1 MNDPLGSF
9 EQIRDNFLLYIK
21 TAFSTRFPG
30 IERERERL
38 LRETK
43 TFCQEPW
50 IEPLPKYKSGKRL
63 IDIGPNEIPS
73 LDAPNL
79 KDFKDLALSGLI
91 KDFPLYSHQI
101 EMLQKVLSG
110 KNAVVTAGTGSGK
123 TEAFMLPLLAYL
135 TCESRTWTA
144 PNRLPVHIND
154 WWRSEDWEA
163 QCKSPAGRLRQSLR
177 VPQRAHET
185 RTAAMRALILYP
197 MNALVEDQ
205 LTRLRRAFDSERSI
219 AWLVKNRKQNQIY
232 FGRYN
237 SSTPIPGHEYEQNG
251 LPNRKK
257 IYELASR
264 VRDIERAASAAAQ
277 NARET
282 GDDDVRFF
290 FPRLAGAEMYS
301 RWDMQETPPDILIT
315 NYSMLSIM
323 LMREADQGIFEKT
336 KEWLKRDGSV
346 FHLIVDELHLYRGT
360 AGTEVAY
367 LLRLLLMRLGISP
380 GSPKLRVLASSASLE
395 PYDPKSLRFLTE
407 FFGTK
412 WESEQII
419 AGAPQPV
426 PDPPGTVLAS
436 GPFVGLSIAASSRD
450 SVGIGNACKQ
460 VAQSLGTDPADKSP
474 ETALREA
481 IEAEGAG
488 ISARMLNACSRAG
501 EVRAVPVSYFA
512 ERVFG
517 ATLPKV
523 ESLASAR
530 GLLLARSL
538 SDNIARSS
546 LPSFRLHWFFR
557 NIEGLWACTMP
568 GCQCREDEIGERTTG
583 KLFGGNRILC
593 GNPGVAHRVLE
604 LIYCEQCGTTFFGG
618 SRLSLPANS
627 GWELLSTDPDIEG
640 IPDRQAARFVDR
652 RNYEEFAV
660 FWPIGRDSLHD
671 DADSWR
677 QPSLS
682 TNPAI
687 PASWTKASLQASS
700 GVIKLGDKTPVVP
713 GGDWVPGYFY
723 VLRAPAGVTSLK
735 DYSALPC
742 VCPSCASNYAK
753 RLRKSPLRGFRTGFS
768 KVSQLLSKELF
779 YLLAPG
785 SRKLVV
791 FSDSREDA
799 ASISNG
805 IERWHYRDLLRE
817 AMYDEM
823 SQAVF
828 VEAALLRDI
837 EQYGKA
843 TRPDSIRFAA
853 QNPTASETFK
863 RIVLL
868 AVQTIPKELP
878 SVLRESLEKEQLEA
892 RTRLAM
898 ISDRANN
905 RTVPLRILFED
916 QTGGDPYGPGLLIRR
931 LKSLGVNPA
940 GNDVLYQEFQY
951 DNSFDN
957 HWTKFFDFSSTDR
970 CWRDGI
976 SPDALQRR
984 ESKLRRKVISEVC
997 EVLFG
1002 RLYFGFE
1009 SAGLGFVRPE
1019 LQLQVLTNAS
1029 RTAGV
1034 APDLFSQ
1041 ICDGTLRV
1049 MGDLFRFPQEPQV
1062 YPLEDWPDWAS
1073 ARAKLRNYIGQCA
1086 KTNSIP
1092 LNSLLEAIQVALC
1105 QQGGHNNLVIDPR
1118 RLEVRLA
1125 ISDDPAWRCD
1135 SCGRVHLHRAGGI
1148 CTGCLR
1154 ELGKTNQFRCGDI
1167 HQTNYYAYEA
1177 MNKRKPLRLHCE
1189 ELTAQTDDQPERQR
1203 LFRDIV
1209 VNVPSTQQRQLIP
1222 QVDAIDILSVT
1233 TTMEVGVD
1241 IGALEAVFLAN
1252 MPPMRFNYQ
1261 QRAGRAGRREQAFAT
1276 VITLCRGRSHDEF
1289 YYNFPERI
1297 TSEKPPVPFL
1307 SMTRPEIAERLMA
1320 KECLRRAFRAA
1331 GVRWWHSPVPPDSHG
1346 EFGRTADFR
1355 NSRDAVKTW
1364 LDTST
1369 EVTSIAETLVPSLEF
1384 RARLEAYV
1392 RRDLF
1397 RRIEDCLSNQE
1408 LSGDGL
1414 AERLAEGA
1422 ILPMYGMPSRGRVL
1436 YHGVRNKEFFTV
1448 DRDLD
1453 LAITE
1458 FAPGSQKTKDKRV
1471 YTSIGF
1477 TGSLQY
1483 IGNRIV
1489 PMPQGDPLPW
1499 RRWMSRCEVCHYT
1512 VTSEQKPTSQS
1523 CPACD
1528 VGLTASPGFRIFQIA
1543 VPLGFRT
1550 DFGPGRDAK
1559 EDSEQLI
1566 TGASTV
1572 AQSDP
1577 TPSRS
1582 VDGTNTSLAFTYP
1595 GRVFRI
1601 NHRNERFFEGALGT
1615 ASLSRGRLLV
1625 SDQWIDSRYQG
1636 TPEGVQFQA
1645 SVPTESLAIAAPKS
1659 TDLLRI
1665 RPSAIPNGI
1674 SLNPLTRGGA
1684 VKAAYYSAAFI
1695 LRSVAGDRL
1704 DIDPEEL
1711 DISDVTRADL
1721 GDGTYV
1727 GEIVIN
1733 DHLPNGAGFTSWIGS
1748 NWRDVLNQI
1757 VSSSPSP
1764 DSFPGFLISQ
1774 QHRSCESS
1782 CYDCLR
1788 QYRNMSYHG
1797 LLDWRLGLS
1806 LLRIFSNSQF
1816 RCGLD
1821 GAFVEPD
1828 LDGWLSFAATLRDA
1842 FCSAFGCRPSQYG
1855 ALPGCD
1861 VGQKRVVIVHPLWDR
1876 NRSSDI
1882 LADAISRIPVGTETR
1897 FLDTFNIQR
1906 RMSWAY
1912 QSLANPL

>member
-1 MNDPLGSF
+1 MNDPLGAF

-50 IEPLPKYKSGKRL
+50 IEPLPKYKNGKRL
-63 IDIGPNEIPS
+63 LDLEPKDIPS
-73 LDAPNL
+73 IDPTSL
-79 KDFKDLALSGLI
+79 KDFQDLALCGLI

-101 EMLQKVLSG
+101 EMLEKALSG

-135 TCESRTWTA
+135 VRESRTWTA
-144 PNRLPVHIND
+144 PKQVAAHTND

-163 QCKSPAGRLRQSLR
+163 QCKSPSGRLRQSLR

-185 RTAAMRALILYP
+185 RTAALRALILYP

-219 AWLVKNRKQNQIY
+219 EWLLGKRKQNKIY

-251 LPNRKK
+251 TPNRKR
-257 IYELASR
+257 IYDLASQI
-264 VRDIERAASAAAQ
+264 RDMERAAYAAAQ
-277 NARET
+277 HARET

-290 FPRLAGAEMYS
+290 FPRLAGAEMSS
-301 RWDMQETPPDILIT
+301 RWDMQEAPPDILIT

-336 KEWLKRDGSV
+336 KEWLKRDGSI

-360 AGTEVAY
+360 SGTEVAY

-380 GSPKLRVLASSASLE
+380 DSPKLRVLASSASLE
-395 PYDPKSLRFLTE
+395 PSDPKSLRFLTE
-407 FFGTK
+407 FFGMN

-419 AGAPQPV
+419 PGAPQPV
-426 PDPPGTVLAS
+426 PDPPATVLSSGSFVSLGTAAAS
-436 GPFVGLSIAASSRD
+436 GDLASIGD
-450 SVGIGNACKQ
+450 ACKQ
-460 VAQSLGTDPADKSP
+460 VAQSLGFDPADKSP
-474 ETALREA
+474 EAALREA
-481 IEAEGAG
+481 IEAEKSG
-488 ISARMLNACSRAG
+488 ISARLLNACSRAD
-501 EVRAVPVSYFA
+501 EIRAVPVSYFA
-512 ERVFG
+512 ERIFG
-517 ATLPKV
+517 PTVPKE

-530 GLLLARSL
+530 GLLVARSL

-568 GCQCREDEIGERTTG
+568 GCQCREDELGERTTG

-593 GNPGVAHRVLE
+593 GNPGAAHRVLE
-604 LIYCEQCGTTFFGG
+604 LLYCEQCGTTFFGG

-660 FWPIGRDSLHD
+660 FWAVGSDSLHD
-671 DADSWR
+671 DADGWR

-682 TNPAI
+682 ISPAI
-687 PASWTKASLQASS
+687 PASWTRASLQTSS
-700 GVIKLGDKTPVVP
+700 GVVKLGEKKPAAP
-713 GGDWVPGYFY
+713 GGDWVPGYLY
-723 VLRAPAGVTSLK
+723 VLRAPAGTTSLK

-742 VCPSCASNYAK
+742 VCPSCASNYSR

-817 AMYDEM
+817 AMYDEL

-828 VEAALLRDI
+828 GEAGLLRDI
-837 EQYGKA
+837 EEYGEA
-843 TRPDSIRFAA
+843 TRPESIRFAT
-853 QNPTASETFK
+853 QNPTAIETFK
-863 RIVLL
+863 RIILL

-878 SVLRESLEKEQLEA
+878 PVLRESLEKEQLAA
-892 RTRLAM
+892 RTRLAL
-898 ISDRANN
+898 IRERASNQ
-905 RTVPLRILFED
+905 TVPLRILFED

-957 HWTKFFDFSSTDR
+957 HWTKFFDFSSPDK

-1009 SAGLGFVRPE
+1009 SAGLGFVRSE
-1019 LQLQVLTNAS
+1019 LQPQDLTNAS
-1029 RTAGV
+1029 RQAGL
-1034 APDLFSQ
+1034 APDVFSE

-1086 KTNSIP
+1086 KTNSVP
-1092 LNSLLEAIQVALC
+1092 LNSLLEAIQVAVC
-1105 QQGGHNNLVIDPR
+1105 QNGGHANLVMDPR

-1125 ISDDPAWRCD
+1125 ISDDPVWQCD
-1135 SCGRVHLHRAGGI
+1135 SCGRVHLHRAGGV

-1154 ELGKTNQFRCGDI
+1154 ELETNNQLKCSDI
-1167 HQTNYYAYEA
+1167 HKTNYYAFEA
-1177 MNKRKPLRLHCE
+1177 MNKREPLRLHCE

-1209 VNVPSTQQRQLIP
+1209 VNVPSSQQRQLIP
-1222 QVDAIDILSVT
+1222 KVDAIDILSVT

-1241 IGALEAVFLAN
+1241 IGSLQAVFLAN

-1261 QRAGRAGRREQAFAT
+1261 QRVGRAGRREQAFAL

-1297 TSEKPPVPFL
+1297 TGEKPPVPFL
-1307 SMTRPEIAERLMA
+1307 SVARPEIAERLMA
-1320 KECLRRAFRAA
+1320 KECLRRAFWAA

-1346 EFGRTADFR
+1346 EFGTTADFR
-1355 NSRDAVKTW
+1355 NVRDAVKKW
-1364 LDTST
+1364 LETSD
-1369 EVTSIAETLVPSLEF
+1369 EVLFVAETLVPSQEF
-1384 RARLEAYV
+1384 RARLEGYV
-1392 RRDLF
+1392 RQDLF
-1397 RRIEDCLSNQE
+1397 RKIEDCLSNPE

-1458 FAPGSQKTKDKRV
+1458 FAPGSQKTKDKRI

-1477 TGSLQY
+1477 TGSLRY

-1512 VTSEQKPTSQS
+1512 ATSEQKPTDQS

-1528 VGLTASPGFRIFQIA
+1528 VGMATSPGFRIFQIA

-1559 EDSEQLI
+1559 EDTEQLI

-1577 TPSRS
+1577 TPPRS
-1582 VDGTNTSLAFTYP
+1582 VEGTNTSLAFTYP

-1636 TPEGVQFQA
+1636 TQEGVQFQA
-1645 SVPTESLAIAAPKS
+1645 SGPTESFAIAAPKS

-1665 RPSAIPNGI
+1665 RPSTVPRGI
-1674 SLNPLTRGGA
+1674 SLNPLARGAA

-1711 DISDVTRADL
+1711 DISDVTRADF

-1727 GEIVIN
+1727 GEIIIN
-1733 DHLPNGAGFTSWIGS
+1733 DHLPNGAGFTSWMAS

-1757 VSSSPSP
+1757 VSLSPPP
-1764 DSFPGFLISQ
+1764 DSFPGFLISE

-1806 LLRIFSNSQF
+1806 LLRIFATSQF

-1821 GAFVEPD
+1821 GSFVEPD
-1828 LDGWLSFAATLRDA
+1828 VVGWLSFAATLRDSFCAA
-1842 FCSAFGCRPSQYG
+1842 FNCRPNQYG
-1855 ALPGCD
+1855 ALPGCE
-1861 VGQKRVVIVHPLWDR
+1861 VGQKRVILVHPLWDR
-1876 NRSSDI
+1876 NRPSDI
-1882 LADAISRIPVGTETR
+1882 LAEAISTIPVGTETR

-1912 QSLANPL
+1912 QSLANQS

>member
-1 MNDPLGSF
+1 
-9 EQIRDNFLLYIK
+9 
-21 TAFSTRFPG
+21 
-30 IERERERL
+30 
-38 LRETK
+38 
-43 TFCQEPW
+43 
-50 IEPLPKYKSGKRL
+50 
-63 IDIGPNEIPS
+63 
-73 LDAPNL
+73 
-79 KDFKDLALSGLI
+79 
-91 KDFPLYSHQI
+91 
-101 EMLQKVLSG
+101 
-110 KNAVVTAGTGSGK
+110 
-123 TEAFMLPLLAYL
+123 
-135 TCESRTWTA
+135 
-144 PNRLPVHIND
+144 
-154 WWRSEDWEA
+154 
-163 QCKSPAGRLRQSLR
+163 
-177 VPQRAHET
+177 
-185 RTAAMRALILYP
+185 
-197 MNALVEDQ
+197 
-205 LTRLRRAFDSERSI
+205 
-219 AWLVKNRKQNQIY
+219 
-232 FGRYN
+232 
-237 SSTPIPGHEYEQNG
+237 
-251 LPNRKK
+251 
-257 IYELASR
+257 
-264 VRDIERAASAAAQ
+264 
-277 NARET
+277 
-282 GDDDVRFF
+282 
-290 FPRLAGAEMYS
+290 
-301 RWDMQETPPDILIT
+301 
-315 NYSMLSIM
+315 
-323 LMREADQGIFEKT
+323 
-336 KEWLKRDGSV
+336 
-346 FHLIVDELHLYRGT
+346 
-360 AGTEVAY
+360 
-367 LLRLLLMRLGISP
+367 
-380 GSPKLRVLASSASLE
+380 LRVLASSASLE
-395 PYDPKSLRFLTE
+395 PSDPKSLRFLTE
-407 FFGTK
+407 FFGMN

-419 AGAPQPV
+419 PGAPQPV
-426 PDPPGTVLAS
+426 PGPPGTVLSS
-436 GPFVGLSIAASSRD
+436 GPFVSLGTAAASGD
-450 SVGIGNACKQ
+450 LASVGDACKQ
-460 VAQSLGTDPADKSP
+460 VAQSLGFDPAGKSP
-474 ETALREA
+474 EVALREA
-481 IEAEGAG
+481 IESERSG
-488 ISARMLNACSRAG
+488 ISARMLNACSRA
-501 EVRAVPVSYFA
+501 EEIRAVPVSYFA
-512 ERVFG
+512 ERIFG
-517 ATLPKV
+517 PTLPKA

-530 GLLLARSL
+530 GLLVARSL

-568 GCQCREDEIGERTTG
+568 GCQCREDEMGERTTG

-593 GNPGVAHRVLE
+593 GNPGAAHRVLE
-604 LIYCEQCGTTFFGG
+604 LLYCEQCGTTFFGG

-660 FWPIGRDSLHD
+660 FWAVGSDSLHD
-671 DADSWR
+671 DADGWR

-682 TNPAI
+682 ISPAI
-687 PASWTKASLQASS
+687 PASWTRASLQTSS
-700 GVIKLGDKTPVVP
+700 GVVKLGDKKPVAP
-713 GGDWVPGYFY
+713 GGDWLPGYFY
-723 VLRAPAGVTSLK
+723 VLRAPAGTTSLK

-742 VCPSCASNYAK
+742 VCPSCASNYSR

-817 AMYDEM
+817 AMYDEL

-828 VEAALLRDI
+828 GEAGLLRDI
-837 EQYGKA
+837 EEYGEA
-843 TRPDSIRFAA
+843 TRPESIRFAT
-853 QNPTASETFK
+853 QNPTAIETFK
-863 RIVLL
+863 RISLL

-878 SVLRESLEKEQLEA
+878 LVLRESLEKEQLAA
-892 RTRLAM
+892 RTRLAL
-898 ISDRANN
+898 IRERASNQ
-905 RTVPLRILFED
+905 TVPLRILFED
-916 QTGGDPYGPGLLIRR
+916 QNGGDPYGPGLLIRR

-957 HWTKFFDFSSTDR
+957 HWTKFFDFSSPDK

-1009 SAGLGFVRPE
+1009 SAGLGFVRSE
-1019 LQLQVLTNAS
+1019 LRTQDLTNAS
-1029 RTAGV
+1029 RQAGV
-1034 APDLFSQ
+1034 APDVFSQ

-1086 KTNSIP
+1086 KTNSVP
-1092 LNSLLEAIQVALC
+1092 LNSLLEAIQVAVC
-1105 QQGGHNNLVIDPR
+1105 QNGGHANLVMDPR

-1125 ISDDPAWRCD
+1125 ISDDPAWQCD
-1135 SCGRVHLHRAGGI
+1135 SCGRVHLHRAGGV

-1154 ELGKTNQFRCGDI
+1154 ELERTNQLKCSDI
-1167 HQTNYYAYEA
+1167 HKSNYYAYEA
-1177 MNKRKPLRLHCE
+1177 MNKREPLRLHCE

-1209 VNVPSTQQRQLIP
+1209 VNVPSSQQRQLIP
-1222 QVDAIDILSVT
+1222 KVDAIDILSVT

-1241 IGALEAVFLAN
+1241 IGSLQAVFLAN

-1261 QRAGRAGRREQAFAT
+1261 QRVGRAGRREQAFAL

-1297 TSEKPPVPFL
+1297 TGEKPPVPFL
-1307 SMTRPEIAERLMA
+1307 SIARPEIAERLMA
-1320 KECLRRAFRAA
+1320 KECLRRAFWAA

-1346 EFGRTADFR
+1346 EFGTTADFR
-1355 NSRDAVKTW
+1355 NVRVAVKEW
-1364 LDTST
+1364 LDTSD
-1369 EVTSIAETLVPSLEF
+1369 EVLSVAKTLVPSQEF
-1384 RARLEAYV
+1384 RARLEEYV
-1392 RRDLF
+1392 RKDLF
-1397 RRIEDCLSNQE
+1397 RRIEDCLSNPE

-1477 TGSLQY
+1477 TGSLRY
-1483 IGNRIV
+1483 IGNRIA

-1512 VTSEQKPTSQS
+1512 ATSEQKPTDQS

-1528 VGLTASPGFRIFQIA
+1528 VGMAASPGFRIFQIG

-1559 EDSEQLI
+1559 EDTEQLI

-1577 TPSRS
+1577 TPPRS
-1582 VDGTNTSLAFTYP
+1582 VEGTNTSLAFTYP

-1636 TPEGVQFQA
+1636 TQEGVQFQA
-1645 SVPTESLAIAAPKS
+1645 SGPTESLAIAAPKS

-1665 RPSAIPNGI
+1665 RPSTVPRGI
-1674 SLNPLTRGGA
+1674 SLNPLARGAA

-1711 DISDVTRADL
+1711 DISDVTRADF

-1727 GEIVIN
+1727 GEIIIN
-1733 DHLPNGAGFTSWIGS
+1733 DHLPNGAGFTSWMAS

-1757 VSSSPSP
+1757 VSLSPPP
-1764 DSFPGFLISQ
+1764 DSFPGFLISE

-1806 LLRIFSNSQF
+1806 LLRIFANSQF

-1821 GAFVEPD
+1821 GSFVEPD
-1828 LDGWLSFAATLRDA
+1828 IDGWLSFAATVRDA
-1842 FCSAFGCRPSQYG
+1842 FCAAFSCRPNQYG
-1855 ALPGCD
+1855 ALPGCE
-1861 VGQKRVVIVHPLWDR
+1861 VGQKRVIIVHPLWDR
-1876 NRSSDI
+1876 NRPSDI
-1882 LADAISRIPVGTETR
+1882 LAEAISTIPVGTETR

-1912 QSLANPL
+1912 QSLANQS